1 MGGGTQLVWLTCPP
15 IAVEVTG
22 GVVVEGMEGM
32 VRGMR
37 FNVMEANLMV
47 ATETAAAGYDVLDL
61 HYHLMH
67 QVCGM
72 WEYAV
77 LTKIE
82 VLNPYILQ
90 VHKRMPDGLHW
101 TQAAVRLQVIVCAVH
116 CSF

>member
-1 MGGGTQLVWLTCPP
+1 MKALVGASNQEKALVGAFSVIVQPVVEPMDRFTALVRTRMGGGTQLVWLTCPP

-67 QVCGM
+67 QVYGGM
-72 WEYAV
+72 LSE
-77 LTKIE
+77 I
-82 VLNPYILQ
+82 I
-90 VHKRMPDGLHW
+90 
-101 TQAAVRLQVIVCAVH
+101 
-116 CSF
+116 F

>member
-67 QVCGM
+67 QVCYVGICCA
-72 WEYAV
+72 YHNQIFKP
-77 LTKIE
+77 LYS
-82 VLNPYILQ
+82 PG
-90 VHKRMPDGLHW
+90 P
-101 TQAAVRLQVIVCAVH
+101 QADA
-116 CSF
+116 

>member
-1 MGGGTQLVWLTCPP
+1 MIVQPVVEPMDRFTALTRMGGGTQLVWLTCPP

-67 QVCGM
+67 QVCGNM
-72 WEYAV
+72 LCFQNQISNFE
-77 LTKIE
+77 T
-82 VLNPYILQ
+82 PYS
-90 VHKRMPDGLHW
+90 PGP
-101 TQAAVRLQVIVCAVH
+101 QADA
-116 CSF
+116 